1 MKKANSYL
9 CIKAKKCIFYQLANK
24 TRNLLFAIHLLILII
39 TIYGDRTIIAIIIWD
54 ARRRIRN

>member
-1 MKKANSYL
+1 MYILTIFYS
-9 CIKAKKCIFYQLANK
+9 IFYQLANK

-54 ARRRIRN
+54 VRRRIRN